1 MFDYPENTKRILI
14 VDDDLDLL
22 MLLDRRLKKE
32 GYEIETAASLQEAEE
47 IIATFSPDLLLLD
60 INVNGEDGRQLCW
73 RLKKSEI
80 YKEIKVLI
88 MSGYDFS
95 SGRAALFGADNLLP
109 KPLHTDILVHLVEE
123 HLNPKT
129 GHGDTSLPV
138 LNIPKEVLRF

>member
-1 MFDYPENTKRILI
+1 MYQYQENPKRILI

-22 MLLDRRLKKE
+22 MLLDRRLQKE
-32 GYEIETAASLQEAEE
+32 GYEIETAASLPEAEE
-47 IIATFSPDLLLLD
+47 IIATFSPHLLLLD

-95 SGRAALFGADNLLP
+95 TSRATLFGADNLLP
-109 KPLHTDILVHLVEE
+109 KPLHTDILVHVVEA
-123 HLNPKT
+123 HLNPKKEQRL
-129 GHGDTSLPV
+129 DPLP
-138 LNIPKEVLRF
+138 LLKIPKEVIKL

>member
-1 MFDYPENTKRILI
+1 MYQYQENPKRILI

-22 MLLDRRLKKE
+22 MLLDRRLQKE
-32 GYEIETAASLQEAEE
+32 GYEIETAASLPEAEE
-47 IIATFSPDLLLLD
+47 IIATFSPHLLLLD

-95 SGRAALFGADNLLP
+95 TSRATLFGADNLLP
-109 KPLHTDILVHLVEE
+109 KPLHTDILVHVVEA
-123 HLNPKT
+123 HLNPKKE
-129 GHGDTSLPV
+129 DILNPLPV
-138 LNIPKEVLRF
+138 LKIPKEV